1 MAVTQIGTANLAE
14 YFSSDAYIKRPKKGF
29 VTTLGQE
36 MPQLMYGPTNYF
48 DLSADTNGKFVG
60 ESESKDGE
68 GIATPLRQVRT
79 EKIVYDQRISVEA
92 YNQLG
97 ENGGLSGFLQSL
109 VSKFMGRDFERDLD
123 KLALYGKT
131 SASGTHVL
139 DDYITKTGSAILV
152 PATGTSGTAIDTDLA
167 TAVGSVD
174 TDGIALSG
182 PTAAALAKINTNGV
196 QKYPDLGTFGLAA
209 SSVGGV
215 QAAISKAI
223 GSMGTEK
230 LVAGDFNAVRWG
242 VVSDSPIKLLD
253 SGDPDGQGD
262 LGNLNQYLIRLEIF
276 FGLGLASH
284 SALAYVADAT
294 TTTTTTTT
302 TV

>member
-14 YFSSDAYIKRPKKGF
+14 YFSSDAYTKRPKKGF
-29 VTTLGQE
+29 ITTLGQE
-36 MPQLMYGPTNYF
+36 MPQLMYGPSNYF
-48 DLSADTNGKFVG
+48 DLSADTTGKFVG
-60 ESESKDGE
+60 ESEAKDGA
-68 GIATPLRQVRT
+68 GVATPLRQIRT
-79 EKIVYDQRISVEA
+79 EKIIYDQRISVEA
-92 YNQLG
+92 YNQLD

-109 VSKFMGRDFERDLD
+109 VGKFMGRDFERDLD

-131 SASGTHVL
+131 NSTGTHLL

-152 PATGTSGTAIDTDLA
+152 PSTGSTATAIDTDLT
-167 TAVGSVD
+167 TAVAAVD

-182 PTAAALAKINTNGV
+182 TTAAALATINTNGV
-196 QKYPDLGTFGLAA
+196 QKYPSLGVFGLDAT
-209 SSVGGV
+209 SLGGV
-215 QAAISKAI
+215 PASVSKAI
-223 GSMGTEK
+223 GSMGSGAEK

-253 SGDPDGQGD
+253 AGDPDGQGD

-284 SALAYVADAT
+284 DALAYVAT
-294 TTTTTTTT
+294 P
-302 TV
+302 